1 VSLPLRNRDWRRVA
15 PRAWQ
20 QLPLLQPGKIAGC
33 VVISVLN
40 ALWTGHGVFRS
51 SPVGARIAGVLALSY
66 LILTAAELL
75 WLLFTVQQPVDMG
88 FPDETPA
95 PPIQPEVDPLVEQL
109 RVVAAPVLKEGTLQL
124 ADAMRTFEAGSDG
137 AYVSTLLSPRAFET
151 LSEEER
157 DKELDR
163 ESTELIQRHLTTWRA
178 YRERFYRPAIA
189 FRNELRKRLG
199 IRNLHKQ
206 PEIPALDQAAL
217 TGAKPITEA
226 ADHLTELANRLP

>member
-1 VSLPLRNRDWRRVA
+1 VSLPLRNRNWRRVA

-20 QLPLLQPGKIAGC
+20 QLPLLQPTKVAGC
-33 VVISVLN
+33 VAISALN
-40 ALWTGHGVFRS
+40 LLWTGHGVFRS
-51 SPVGARIAGVLALSY
+51 WPAGARFAGVLTLAY
-66 LILTAAELL
+66 IIVTAAEFL

-88 FPDETPA
+88 FPEEKAGPPA
-95 PPIQPEVDPLVEQL
+95 PPEVDPLVEHL
-109 RVVAAPVLKEGTLQL
+109 SVVPAPVLKEGTLQL
-124 ADAMRTFEAGSDG
+124 AEAMRDFEAGSDG
-137 AYVSTLLSPRAFET
+137 EYVNTLLSPRVLET

-157 DKELDR
+157 DKRLDL
-163 ESTELIQRHLTTWRA
+163 ESTELIQQHLTTWRT
-178 YRERFYRPAIA
+178 YRDRFYGPAIA

-199 IRNLHKQ
+199 IRNLQRQ

>member
-1 VSLPLRNRDWRRVA
+1 VSLPLRNRNWRRVA

-20 QLPLLQPGKIAGC
+20 QLPLLQPAKVAGC

-40 ALWTGHGVFRS
+40 ILWTGHGVFRS
-51 SPVGARIAGVLALSY
+51 WPLEARVAGVLAFSY
-66 LILTAAELL
+66 LLVTSTEFL
-75 WLLFTVQQPVDMG
+75 WLLLTVPQPVDMG
-88 FPDETPA
+88 FREEAPA
-95 PPIQPEVDPLVEQL
+95 PIPPEVDPLVEQL
-109 RVVAAPVLKEGTLQL
+109 RVVPAPVLKEGTLQL

-137 AYVSTLLSPRAFET
+137 AYVSTLLSPRALET

-178 YRERFYRPAIA
+178 YRDRFYGPAIA

-199 IRNLHKQ
+199 IRNARRE

-217 TGAKPITEA
+217 TGAKPITDA
-226 ADHLTELANRLP
+226 ADHLTELANRLR

>member
-1 VSLPLRNRDWRRVA
+1 VSLPLRNRNWRRVA

-20 QLPLLQPGKIAGC
+20 QLPLLQPTKVAGC

-40 ALWTGHGVFRS
+40 ILWTGHGVFKS
-51 SPVGARIAGVLALSY
+51 WPVGARVAGLLALSY
-66 LILTAAELL
+66 LIVTAAEFL
-75 WLLFTVQQPVDMG
+75 WLLLTLPQPVDMG
-88 FPDETPA
+88 FPEEVPA
-95 PPIQPEVDPLVEQL
+95 PPIAPEVDPLVEQL
-109 RVVAAPVLKEGTLQL
+109 RVVPAPVLKEGTLQL
-124 ADAMRTFEAGSDG
+124 AEAMRTFEAGSDS
-137 AYVSTLLSPRAFET
+137 AYVSTLLSPRALET

-163 ESTELIQRHLTTWRA
+163 ESGELIQRHLVTWRT
-178 YRERFYRPAIA
+178 YRDRFYGPAIA

-199 IRNLHKQ
+199 IKNSRRE

-226 ADHLTELANRLP
+226 ADHLTELANRLQ

>member
-1 VSLPLRNRDWRRVA
+1 
-15 PRAWQ
+15 
-20 QLPLLQPGKIAGC
+20 
-33 VVISVLN
+33 VISVLN
-40 ALWTGHGVFRS
+40 ILWTGHGVFRS
-51 SPVGARIAGVLALSY
+51 WPILARFAGVLASSY
-66 LILTAAELL
+66 LIVTAAEFL
-75 WLLFTVQQPVDMG
+75 WLMFTVPQPVDIG
-88 FPDETPA
+88 FPEEKTAPPA
-95 PPIQPEVDPLVEQL
+95 PPELDPLVEQL
-109 RVVAAPVLKEGTLQL
+109 KAVPAPVLKEGTLQL
-124 ADAMRTFEAGSDG
+124 AEAMRTFEAGSDG
-137 AYVSTLLSPRAFET
+137 DYVSTLLSPRVFET

-163 ESTELIQRHLTTWRA
+163 ESTELIQQHLTTWRT
-178 YRERFYRPAIA
+178 YRDRFYRPAIA